1 MEQIEEIILEI
12 TKQLDK
18 VENTLDLLKVEKS
31 IDKVIYKKKLDLKNK
46 EIVSNEIKNIDIF
59 CHYFD
64 TQVKKFNLTMLE
76 VSQESGV
83 SLTTLYKIRKNSF
96 GDISKIPS
104 AKIRNKL
111 VKYLQEKE
119 KKANK

>member
-1 MEQIEEIILEI
+1 MAITSPYLTNFGII
-12 TKQLDK
+12 KP
-18 VENTLDLLKVEKS
+18 VW
-31 IDKVIYKKKLDLKNK
+31 
-46 EIVSNEIKNIDIF
+46 
-59 CHYFD
+59 
-64 TQVKKFNLTMLE
+64 FNLPMLL

-119 KKANK
+119 NKANK